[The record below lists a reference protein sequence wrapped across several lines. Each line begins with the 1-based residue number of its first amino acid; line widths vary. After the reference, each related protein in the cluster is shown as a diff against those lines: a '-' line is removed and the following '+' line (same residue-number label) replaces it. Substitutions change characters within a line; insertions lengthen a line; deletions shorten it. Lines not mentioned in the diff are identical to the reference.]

1 MAKNDEA
8 AKAAK
13 EAKIRA
19 LIGSRHE
26 RRADPAQLVGEIQ
39 DRTAEQMLVRHFEVR
54 EIDAEARTV
63 EVAFASETPVM
74 RWFGEEI
81 LSLEPGA
88 MRTERLGNGL
98 ALLVDHDWQDQVGVV
113 DSHSVGSDRMA
124 RAIVRFGRSA
134 RASEIFQD
142 IQDGIRRHISVG
154 YQIHGVRIEERE
166 GQADLVTMIDWEPY
180 EISVVSVPADPN
192 VGVGRSAARAKPPEA
207 AGSGSGDGA
216 RDQGAARVAA
226 QTGEGNMKIRTLRDG
241 NGNLVRAKVDDDGV
255 IVEVLE
261 TLEQAGDG
269 ERSALQR
276 GSAEERQ
283 RAATLIQMG
292 SQYDA
297 RDLALEAI
305 SEGQTPEQFQRTL
318 LDRMASTRGGAET
331 NERGGD
337 IGLTEREA
345 DSFSFMRVL
354 RYLAN
359 PGDRPARE
367 AAAFEIEAGEA
378 AANRLGRSAQ
388 GVMVPPEVLRR
399 ALNTSTSGTAAGDTG
414 GYLVAT
420 DLLAGSFIDLLR
432 NRTVFIQR
440 ATALS
445 GLVGLVDIPKLV
457 EGAQGYWIGED
468 ADAGET
474 SLTFGQVSLA
484 PKTCAGMIEVT
495 RRMLMQS
502 SLDMEAMMRRDIAQA
517 LGSTIDLAGFYGT
530 GSANDPVGVANW
542 AGVNLVDFA
551 AANPTFAE
559 IVQMET
565 EVAADNADIGTMAYM
580 ANARMRGHFKTT
592 EKFAGTGR
600 TIWEDGGT
608 VNGYAADITNQV
620 DDGDA
625 FFGNWADAL
634 VGLWGGLD
642 LTVDPYSGSR
652 KGRLRVVAFQDVDIA
667 SRRVSSFT
675 LGRQIP

>member
-8 AKAAK
+8 AQAAK

-19 LIGSRHE
+19 LIGSRLV
-26 RRADPAQLVGEIQ
+26 RSADPAELVGEIQ
-39 DRTAEQMLVRHFEVR
+39 NRCQDGLLIRHFEVR
-54 EIDAEARTV
+54 QLDAEARTV

-88 MRTERLGNGL
+88 MRTERLDGGL
-98 ALLVDHDWQDQVGVV
+98 AFLVDHNFGDQVGVV
-113 DSHSVGSDRMA
+113 ESWSLGDDRMA
-124 RAIVRFGRSA
+124 RAVVRLGRGA
-134 RASEIFQD
+134 RASEIFDD
-142 IQDGIRRHISVG
+142 ISDGIRRHVSVG
-154 YQIHGVRIEERE
+154 YQIHGLQIEERQ
-166 GQADLVTMIDWEPY
+166 GQPDLVTLTDWEPF
-180 EISVVSVPADPN
+180 EISTVSVPADPN

-207 AGSGSGDGA
+207 AGAGSGDGA

-292 SQYDA
+292 LQYDA

-305 SEGQTPEQFQRTL
+305 SEGQTPEQFQSRL

-354 RYLAN
+354 RHLAN

-474 SLTFGQVSLA
+474 SVTFGQVSLA

-675 LGRQIP
+675 LGRQIA